1 MGDRVALCATVDDEL
16 KNKTEKA
23 LLKARISYLMK
34 CEKKMAQEEQNK
46 KVIFY
51 IQSCQ
56 MEEALDVVR
65 ALEEEAFGLEIL
77 S

>member
-1 MGDRVALCATVDDEL
+1 MGDRVALCAIVDDEL
-16 KNKTEKA
+16 KNKTERA

-34 CEKKMAQEEQNK
+34 CEKRMAQEEQNK

-51 IQSCQ
+51 IQPCQ
-56 MEEALDVVR
+56 MEEALGVVR
-65 ALEEEAFGLEIL
+65 ALEEEDIRLEIL